1 MKAYFATGLILLCL
15 MIGNTAEAVRDGAS
29 YEEEIADLI
38 REYVTRQLSSGPEE
52 IRVNRVIST
61 NGGPLRWSGEV
72 KGVRARTPRRLLGRV
87 LFILSIKENDSGTT
101 SRWVTAEIE
110 RVQEMVVAS
119 RSLKRHHVLGPT
131 DLMVQTIS
139 VTRQWDDY
147 VIRPEAVIGKRM
159 IRSIRKG
166 VPIRSDLV
174 EEAPLIHRGDRVM
187 LVLKSRG
194 LQIMTLGK
202 AKEDGF
208 QGGII
213 GVMNTDSRKIVYGE
227 VIEAGVVKVS
237 FSLID

>member
-1 MKAYFATGLILLCL
+1 MMKAFLTTSLTLLCL
-15 MIGNTAEAVRDGAS
+15 MIGDTAEAVRDGVS
-29 YEEEIADLI
+29 YEEEIPNLI
-38 REYVTRQLSSGPEE
+38 REYVARQLSSGPEE
-52 IRVNRVIST
+52 IRVNRVIPT
-61 NGGPLRWSGEV
+61 NGGSFRWSGEV
-72 KGVRARTPRRLLGRV
+72 KGVRAGTRGRLLGRV
-87 LFILSIKENDSGTT
+87 LFVLSIKENDSRTT

-110 RVQEMVVAS
+110 RVQKMVVAS
-119 RSLKRHHVLGPT
+119 RSLKRHHVIGPT

-139 VTRQWDDY
+139 VTRQQDDY
-147 VIRPEAVIGKRM
+147 VTRPEALIGKRM

-187 LVLKSRG
+187 LVLESRG
-194 LQIMTLGK
+194 LQIMTLGR

-227 VIEAGVVKVS
+227 VVEAGVVRVS
-237 FSLID
+237 FGP